1 MTSRRDPV
9 ALIRD
14 RLAGVRKSGSGW
26 IAQCPAHPDKS
37 PSLSIRE
44 GERGV
49 ILKCWIGCTVPAIV
63 DALGLRQSDL
73 FYGALAAPQQ
83 QRASKAVLKAC
94 VSESIVVIASSRGGV
109 MPKQDHIR
117 LRTAALRLRAALTL
131 DGLPGRRAI
140 EGIARYAALLLNGQT
155 LTEDEVNNLT
165 GSVQWIGWLI
175 ADEHKPGVTPR
186 REGETAYAEQQADY
200 PR

>member
-14 RLAGVRKSGSGW
+14 RLEGVRKSGSGW

-73 FYGALAAPQQ
+73 FYGALSAPQQ
-83 QRASKAVLKAC
+83 RQHAFKAVLKAC
-94 VSESIVVIASSRGGV
+94 ASESIVVIASSRGGV
-109 MPKQDHIR
+109 MPKQDHDR

-140 EGIARYAALLLNGQT
+140 EGIARYAARLLHGHA
-155 LTEDEVNNLT
+155 LTEDEDDHFT
-165 GSVQWIGWLI
+165 GSVEWIGWLI
-175 ADEHKPGVTPR
+175 ADEHKLG
-186 REGETAYAEQQADY
+186 
-200 PR
+200 